1 MKIDLFDLFSARS
14 AGVQIHC
21 RLSMQAHNEQ
31 RAEIF
36 SVLLISNTPPPPSH
50 IHEGQLL
57 TKTETGNLGHGTQP
71 CAAGQFSLDVNK
83 VSRWPTA
90 YRSVNLQCICTCIYV
105 KRCMT
110 GHSVALNFTTFT
122 IRNQRSNI
130 QQACTLMHK
139 TVEGLATCN
148 LSPFPRKRRKTQNLH
163 LKQMKRK
170 IVHLQY
176 AFILFAHNTTSFSH

>member
-36 SVLLISNTPPPPSH
+36 SVLLISNTPPPPCH

-83 VSRWPTA
+83 VSRWLTA
-90 YRSVNLQCICTCIYV
+90 YRSVNLQCICIYV

-110 GHSVALNFTTFT
+110 GHSIALNFTTFM

-139 TVEGLATCN
+139 TVEGLATCT

-176 AFILFAHNTTSFSH
+176 AFILFAHNTTSFIH

>member
-21 RLSMQAHNEQ
+21 RLSMQAHNKY

-36 SVLLISNTPPPPSH
+36 SVLLISNSPPSLPH
-50 IHEGQLL
+50 SWGSVVDKI
-57 TKTETGNLGHGTQP
+57 ETGDPGHGTRP

-83 VSRWPTA
+83 VSRWVTA
-90 YRSVNLQCICTCIYV
+90 YRSVNMQCICIYV

-110 GHSVALNFTTFT
+110 GHSVALNFTTFM

-139 TVEGLATCN
+139 TVEGLATCT
-148 LSPFPRKRRKTQNLH
+148 LSPLPPVKGEKPKTW
-163 LKQMKRK
+163 
-170 IVHLQY
+170 ISEGS
-176 AFILFAHNTTSFSH
+176 FICNTLLFFFAHNTTRFIH